1 MRKILKLDPSGGDP
15 RALELEDAID
25 DAAGI
30 KIEDQDTIRS
40 IRLPAGWLEDLS
52 SQSRQMG
59 NSRMHLFTSP
69 DHETHIY
76 YWDAAVPITKES
88 YLAFCEVTANGA
100 HLLKSA
106 EIPKLSQTL
115 RQLFVLTANVHDD
128 LILLSAKTKELN
140 GKRVLVLQSKVKGTG
155 TEILSFYW
163 DAGKFAG
170 DARIQMIAF
179 QGAGKSFSHNLS
191 AAQKCFSSI
200 EWR

>member
-76 YWDAAVPITKES
+76 YWDAAVLISKES
-88 YLAFCEVTANGA
+88 YIAFCEVTANGA
-100 HLLKSA
+100 HLLKSE
-106 EIPKLSQTL
+106 EIPKLSQTF
-115 RQLFVLTANVHDD
+115 RQLFVLTANLHDD
-128 LILLSAKTKELN
+128 LVLLSAKTKALN
-140 GKRVLVLQSKVKGTG
+140 GKRVLVLQSKVKGTDS
-155 TEILSFYW
+155 EILSFYW
-163 DAGKFAG
+163 DAAKSAG

-179 QGAGKSFSHNLS
+179 QGSGKSFSHNLS
-191 AAQKCFSSI
+191 AAQKCFYSI